1 METERKSAMQIP
13 LLDLKAQYNSIKQ
26 EVDDVLARVVES
38 QMFVLSSEV
47 TGLEKEVAS
56 YTGVPHA
63 AGVASG
69 TDALILSLRAADIKE
84 GDMVI
89 TSPFTFFASAESIS
103 LVGGTPV
110 FADID
115 PDTYNL
121 DPDKVED
128 ILRNADADTKLRI
141 KAIMPVHIYGQCC
154 DMDRIMEIARKYDL
168 KIIEDCAQAI
178 GATYKDEKAGSFGMS
193 GCFSFFPSK
202 NLGGFGDGGMVTSND
217 KEIIERIKL
226 LRVHGSNEMYIH
238 DAIGY
243 NSRLDSLQAAIL
255 RIKLEKLDSWLK
267 RRREIASIYDNAF
280 ENMPVK
286 TPAVHADNVHT
297 YHQYTV
303 AVEDRNGLLQHLN
316 DNGIAARVYYPVPL
330 HLQPCYKGLG
340 YSAGSLPVT
349 ENASERVL
357 SLPVYPELTREQI
370 DYIVD
375 RVRQYC
381 G

>member
-1 METERKSAMQIP
+1 MQIP
-13 LLDLKAQYNSIKQ
+13 LLDLKAQYNSIKE

-38 QMFVLSSEV
+38 QMFVLSDEV
-47 TGLEKEVAS
+47 TGLEKEVAA

-128 ILRNADADTKLRI
+128 ILRNADADTRLRI

-154 DMDRIMEIARKYDL
+154 EMDRIIEIAGKYDL

-178 GATYKDEKAGSFGMS
+178 GATRKGKKAGSFGMS

-217 KEIIERIKL
+217 KDIIERIKL
-226 LRVHGSNEMYIH
+226 LRVHGSNELYIH
-238 DAIGY
+238 DEIGY

-255 RIKLEKLDSWLK
+255 RIKLQKLDAWLE
-267 RRREIASIYDNAF
+267 RRREIAGIYDTAF
-280 ENMPVK
+280 EGTCVK
-286 TPAVHADNVHT
+286 TPVVHKDNVHT
-297 YHQYTV
+297 YHQYTI

-370 DYIVD
+370 DYIIE
-375 RVRQYC
+375 RVREYC